1 MLLNELKSVVPLVEA
16 NPSIQHETIQQKS
29 MTERVK
35 VAPSTA
41 PKNFNTQTLRTISQK
56 IQLVDNRDNLLDS
69 IKTFS
74 FNSLRRISAD

>member
-16 NPSIQHETIQQKS
+16 NPSIEQVVVNKPI
-29 MTERVK
+29 TERIK

-41 PKNFNTQTLRTISQK
+41 PKNFNSQTLKAISQK
-56 IQLVDNRDNLLDS
+56 IQIVDNRDNLLDS
-69 IKTFS
+69 IKSFS